1 MKLEIDGIH
10 FNYQSQA
17 VLEDVNFKLA
27 QGEVLTLIGPNGSGK
42 STLLKCINRILRP
55 QVGSILIED
64 RITEDYHQQEMAQ
77 AVGYVPQK
85 EAKNFPTTVFE
96 TIMMGRKPY
105 INFKAA
111 EEDLE
116 IVAQIIADLGLKDL
130 AQRNIDQLSGGQ
142 QQKVLVGRALA
153 QQPEVL
159 LLDEPTSNLDLKH
172 QLEILN
178 LVQEQL
184 ENNISSIVALH
195 DLSLAARYSDKIII
209 LKDGKI
215 FAAGGLEVLT
225 PQNLEAVYK
234 VKVSVEEI
242 KGRKVIIP
250 EAPITN

>member
-85 EAKNFPTTVFE
+85 EAKNLRTNASE
-96 TIMMGRKPY
+96 RLMRGRKPY

>member
-1 MKLEIDGIH
+1 MKLEIDGVH
-10 FNYQSQA
+10 FNYQSQS
-17 VLEDVNFKLA
+17 VLEDVNFRLDH
-27 QGEVLTLIGPNGSGK
+27 GEVLALIGPNGSGK
-42 STLLKCINRILRP
+42 STLLKCINRILKP
-55 QVGSILIED
+55 QVGSILINGD
-64 RITEDYHQQEMAQ
+64 LTTDYHQQEMAQ
-77 AVGYVPQK
+77 CVGYVPQE

-105 INFKAA
+105 INFKAQD
-111 EEDLE
+111 EDLE
-116 IVAQIIADLGLKDL
+116 IVAEIIEELGLEDI
-130 AQRNIDQLSGGQ
+130 AQRNINQLSGGQ

-178 LVQEQL
+178 LIQAQIKD
-184 ENNISSIVALH
+184 NISSVLALH

-225 PQNLEAVYK
+225 PENLEAVYE
-234 VKVSVEEI
+234 VEVSVADVG
-242 KGRKVIIP
+242 GRKIIIP
-250 EAPITN
+250 ERPI